1 MVNEKGIDMKARLVK
16 KIMKAYRGGQTSK
29 LSPYWYRRV
38 VLHGIMY
45 HDHRVSA
52 AYDRTMTPLPF

>member
-1 MVNEKGIDMKARLVK
+1 MKARLAR